1 MKAMVMVVLF
11 LLSAVFLACSEKMQ
25 EETAQTTSQE
35 QAAQTVPQE
44 QAIQTASQEDE
55 KKIDQNLTLE
65 YVKDWANR
73 KNFPESVTFSYY
85 CAYSLMALD
94 KKTGPDIK
102 GKITDYIKRCKVMNG
117 GFVSE
122 PEFSKDPNLLS
133 TYFALKTLA
142 LINATDTIDKEQ
154 AVKFVLSLLQEDGG
168 FKSEPKKDYHSL
180 ATTYYGVTCL
190 HLLKALDQIEKE
202 KTVAYINSYRETDQ
216 GFSVKRDGVSR
227 PISTYM
233 AVRSLKLLGAFDEK
247 IKPDLVNYLKG
258 TRYAGLVEDEKY
270 TMQPTMR
277 ELAFVLEALDDLSAV
292 NEVNQ
297 DKVYEFIESLYVPD
311 NGGFGPKPSYG
322 TTPPSIYEGVLSL
335 EKLGKLNR

>member
-1 MKAMVMVVLF
+1 MTVLAV
-11 LLSAVFLACSEKMQ
+11 LLLASIVFLSCSEKSQ
-25 EETAQTTSQE
+25 EQTAQTTPQE
-35 QAAQTVPQE
+35 QAVQTSDQE

-55 KKIDQNLTLE
+55 KKIDLNLTLE

-85 CAYSLMALD
+85 CAYSLMALE
-94 KKTGPDIK
+94 KKVGPDARK
-102 GKITDYIKRCKVMNG
+102 KIVDYIKKCQTDGG
-117 GFVSE
+117 GFVPE

-133 TYFALKTLA
+133 SYFALKTLA
-142 LINATDTIDKEQ
+142 LINATDAIDKEQ
-154 AVKFVLSLLQEDGG
+154 AVKFVLSLLQPDGG

-190 HLLKALDQIEKE
+190 HLLNALDQIDKE
-202 KTVAYINSYRETDQ
+202 KTVSYIQSYREKGQ
-216 GFSVKRDGVSR
+216 GFSVKKNGVSR

-233 AVRSLKLLGAFDEK
+233 AVRSLKLLGAFDEE

-277 ELAFVLEALDDLSAV
+277 ELAFMLEALDDLSAV
-292 NEVNQ
+292 KEVNQ
-297 DKVYEFIESLYVPD
+297 DKVYEFIKSLYVPD